1 MEWRKHLTKTD
12 IPDSI
17 SVADFI
23 NTNKAGRKDFSSS
36 RSPYT
41 CGVTG
46 QSRSAAE
53 VAQRVDFLA
62 RGLAK
67 NVAFDAHDGT
77 AWDRVVA
84 IYALNTVSSSF
95 LNLVIYAYEMIR
107 LITSLSRTPFIA

>member
-1 MEWRKHLTKTD
+1 MTFNPPSWAPQLPN

-23 NTNKAGRKDFSSS
+23 NTDKAGRKAFSTSK
-36 RSPYT
+36 SPYT

-67 NVAFDAHDGT
+67 TVGFDAHDGT
-77 AWDRVVA
+77 AWERVVA
-84 IYALNTVSSSF
+84 IYALNSVSK
-95 LNLVIYAYEMIR
+95 
-107 LITSLSRTPFIA
+107 LSRNSNARD

>member
-1 MEWRKHLTKTD
+1 MTFNPPSWAPQLPSTYPPNPRLDASNLTKAD

-23 NTNKAGRKDFSSS
+23 NTDKAGRKAFSGSK
-36 RSPYT
+36 SPYT

-46 QSRSAAE
+46 KSRSAAE

-67 NVAFDAHDGT
+67 NVGFDPHDGT

-84 IYALNTVSSSF
+84 VYALNTVGLLS
-95 LNLVIYAYEMIR
+95 LR
-107 LITSLSRTPFIA
+107 L

>member
-1 MEWRKHLTKTD
+1 MGID

-23 NTNKAGRKDFSSS
+23 NTENAGR
-36 RSPYT
+36 RSFDKSKRPYT

-46 QSRSAAE
+46 KSRTAAE

-67 NVAFDAHDGT
+67 TVGFDPNDGT

-84 IYALNTVSSSF
+84 IYALNTV
-95 LNLVIYAYEMIR
+95 NT
-107 LITSLSRTPFIA
+107 LILRDFVDLTA